1 MKKGLMVSTLGIL
14 ILSLMIVDVQAG
26 KAWQI
31 TSPTLKNPVTID
43 GRWTDPNEWVDGY
56 PISCGGYGWI
66 LVKSDS
72 SFLYVMVDFVKD
84 LGNRS
89 GGIVLLL
96 AWLPELRRDFLQNL
110 SFLAQLLIHVLV
122 KHLLFAI
129 GRDSHVDFL
138 DSIL

>member
-84 LGNRS
+84 LGIQAGKHAWVDWDQKNDGGSKPRTDDYELVLNHTGTTGLALRISQGTGS
-89 GGIVLLL
+89 G
-96 AWLPELRRDFLQNL
+96 
-110 SFLAQLLIHVLV
+110 
-122 KHLLFAI
+122 
-129 GRDSHVDFL
+129 
-138 DSIL
+138 